1 MSEDVLKDSW
11 MPDTPVS
18 TKIRERIKKA
28 GKRFHANDNIAE
40 FIEDGE
46 IDLLQSEVQEKLQG
60 VLDSLVID
68 TANDHNTQETAKR
81 VAKMYIRE
89 TFGGRFNPAPRVTS
103 FPNMGYKSMYTSG
116 PISIRSTCAHH
127 FQNIVG
133 RAWVGIIPNGEVI
146 GLSKFN
152 RIVHHIV
159 ERPQIQEEMTTQI
172 ADELKKYAKTENLAV
187 VVKAE
192 HHCMTH
198 RGVREHESDMT
209 TAIML
214 GAFKDDPATRDEFY
228 KICMSTSD
236 GIYTI
241 DDWSMGA
248 INTGTMSESVDVSYN
263 LGQLSLDYDQELRDK
278 YPALRDAWDHYNNV
292 KKMCEAKEQENED

>member
-1 MSEDVLKDSW
+1 MDDMLKDSW
-11 MPDTPVS
+11 APEGPIS
-18 TKIRERIKKA
+18 EKIKERLKKA

-40 FIEDGE
+40 HIEDGE
-46 IDLLQSEVQEKLQG
+46 VELLQKEVQDKMQSL
-60 VLDSLVID
+60 LDSLVID
-68 TANDHNTQETAKR
+68 TENDHNPQETAKR
-81 VAKMYIRE
+81 VAKMWVKE
-89 TFGGRFNPAPRVTS
+89 VFGGRYHPFPRVTS

-133 RAWVGIIPNGEVI
+133 NAWVGIIPNGQVI

-152 RIVHHIV
+152 RIVHHIA

-172 ADELKKYAKTENLAV
+172 AEKLQEYAHTKNIAV

-198 RGVREHESDMT
+198 RGVREHDSDMT

-214 GAFKDDPATRDEFY
+214 GAFKEDPATRDEFY
-228 KICMSTSD
+228 KICMSMK
-236 GIYTI
+236 GH
-241 DDWSMGA
+241 G
-248 INTGTMSESVDVSYN
+248 
-263 LGQLSLDYDQELRDK
+263 
-278 YPALRDAWDHYNNV
+278 
-292 KKMCEAKEQENED
+292 

>member
-1 MSEDVLKDSW
+1 MEEDILKDSW
-11 MPDTPVS
+11 LPPKAISETI
-18 TKIRERIKKA
+18 KERIQKA
-28 GKRFHANDNIAE
+28 GDRFHANDNIAKHLE
-40 FIEDGE
+40 EGE
-46 IDLLQSEVQEKLQG
+46 LDLLQAEVESKMKSL
-60 VLDSLVID
+60 LDSLVID
-68 TANDHNTQETAKR
+68 TENDHNTQDTARR
-81 VAKMYIRE
+81 VAKMWIKE
-89 TFGGRFNPAPRVTS
+89 TFGGRYAPMPKVTS

-133 RAWVGIIPNGEVI
+133 NAWVGIIPNGEVI

-152 RIVHHIV
+152 RIIHHIV

-172 ADELKKYAKTENLAV
+172 AEALQEYAHTQHIAV

-214 GAFKDDPATRDEFY
+214 GAFKDDPATRAEFY
-228 KICMSTSD
+228 KICMSMK
-236 GIYTI
+236 GH
-241 DDWSMGA
+241 G
-248 INTGTMSESVDVSYN
+248 
-263 LGQLSLDYDQELRDK
+263 
-278 YPALRDAWDHYNNV
+278 
-292 KKMCEAKEQENED
+292 